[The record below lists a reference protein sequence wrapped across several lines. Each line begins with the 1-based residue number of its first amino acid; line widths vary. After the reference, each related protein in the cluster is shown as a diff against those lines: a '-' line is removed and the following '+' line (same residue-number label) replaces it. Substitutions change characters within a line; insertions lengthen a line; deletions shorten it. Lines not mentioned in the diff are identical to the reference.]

1 MTIQTLNLGT
11 YANDGTGDDLRTAF
25 TKVNSNFAELDTLTI
40 VGGTNLGSGSPV
52 FASVVPDAGTGNK
65 LSFRSILAGT
75 NIAISND
82 SNTISIT
89 TTGTITANLTGNVTG
104 NVTGNLTGNV
114 TGNVTGN
121 LTGNVTGQISD
132 ITNHKLAA
140 LEDVSN
146 FEPVDG
152 QFLRY
157 SSGLWSYTGINS
169 DMVDEGTSRLYF
181 TNYRA
186 RQSISVS
193 GNLSYDN
200 ISGVISY
207 TAPQLSPVATSG
219 SYSDLTNKPNLF
231 SGSYSDLTN
240 KPNLFSGS
248 YSDLTNKPNLFSGS
262 YSDLTD
268 KPNLADRYFW
278 SIAAD
283 DSTQKLVNTGESIKF
298 IGGTGITTSSDTEGN
313 ITISGFSGSYNDL
326 TNRPIESIPGAT
338 IDLGSII
345 PRQISSLLEL
355 VLYSVNID
363 LGTFINPLPLLYD
376 AGTI

>member
-114 TGNVTGN
+114 TG
-121 LTGNVTGQISD
+121 QISD

-207 TAPQLSPVATSG
+207 TAPQLSPVAT
-219 SYSDLTNKPNLF
+219 
-231 SGSYSDLTN
+231 
-240 KPNLFSGS
+240 SGS